1 MTVLQLPS
9 ARQAPLMAPIERY
22 RSAAW
27 IAEHVFMGDMT
38 AEWVLRHCPRE
49 QLSRKTVRFFESRV
63 RRWAADRHRA
73 GAA

>member
-9 ARQAPLMAPIERY
+9 VRQAPVMAPIEPY
-22 RSAAW
+22 RTAAW
-27 IAEHVFMGDMT
+27 IAAHIFLEGVSK
-38 AEWVLRHCPRE
+38 EWVLRHCPRE

-63 RRWAADRHRA
+63 RRWAAARPRA